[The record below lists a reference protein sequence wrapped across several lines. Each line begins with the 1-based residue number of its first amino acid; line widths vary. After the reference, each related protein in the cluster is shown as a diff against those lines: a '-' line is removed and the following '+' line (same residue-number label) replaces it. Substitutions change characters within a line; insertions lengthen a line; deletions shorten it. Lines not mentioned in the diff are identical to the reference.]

1 MVNEDKKSEAQ
12 PDHNTQEENR
22 QMTQEEYYQMKKE
35 QIEDIYLGTEIIY
48 EEDQE
53 NHEFST
59 LQTCQSATR
68 LILPNQFNNMKFE
81 GETN

>member
-1 MVNEDKKSEAQ
+1 
-12 PDHNTQEENR
+12 
-22 QMTQEEYYQMKKE
+22 MTQEEYYQMKKE